1 MEEQQ
6 GADESDLLRERA
18 EVMKPLDIPPF
29 YKSYVV
35 TIQVSQ
41 QKRLQFSHFTLGF
54 LFQMCLQL

>member
-35 TIQVSQ
+35 TI
-41 QKRLQFSHFTLGF
+41 
-54 LFQMCLQL
+54 